1 MLTALIFIL
10 FLYLI
15 VSLRISNN
23 NLFSPGFI
31 TSAIWLVCLLSFVF
45 LRHQL
50 PSLTIQ
56 FLGGLFLWTTTFF
69 VFSSIVQQTSIHK
82 ETYHVLPSR
91 LFRDAYFVISLCTF
105 PLLFV
110 FVHNV
115 MTIETEG
122 SLASNLRLAA
132 LGQTKS
138 FTEPFAPFYILIW
151 KASYLLELMFYSK
164 KNKYRVFILG
174 GLLISYAAVTMSKA
188 IFMDMFVM
196 TVCLLYLQKK
206 IKLKQIIIGG
216 LCLLF
221 FLMSFQMLREVK
233 GSSTKNDFLVL
244 YLLSSMSAFDTL
256 QPMSSL
262 NWGENVFRVVYA
274 IMEPLK
280 ISDIEP
286 IKPLLPW
293 ITKPIQTNTY
303 TCMYPFFKDFGY
315 WGIALFGSFMGF
327 IFGWLFKKVQ
337 SGNIFYIMVFAY
349 FASALVLQ
357 YVSELFFTQLAG
369 YVKFVFVLAVPF
381 LASKY
386 KFFYASTKS
395 NS

>member
-1 MLTALIFIL
+1 M
-10 FLYLI
+10 I
-15 VSLRISNN
+15 VSLRISKN

-82 ETYHVLPSR
+82 EPYHVLPSR

-206 IKLKQIIIGG
+206 IKLKHIIIGG

-221 FLMSFQMLREVK
+221 FLMFFQMLREVK
-233 GSSTKNDFLVL
+233 GSSNKNDFLVL

-274 IMEPLK
+274 IMKPLK

-386 KFFYASTKS
+386 KFFYTNTKS